1 MIGVLHPGEMG
12 AELGRALRASGHAV
26 GWIPRGR
33 SDATRERA
41 RAAGLVELH
50 DVRACRLLFSVAPPH
65 AAEDVAREVAGF
77 TGIYVDA
84 NAISPATAERVAAIV
99 ETAGAA
105 YVDGGIIGPPP
116 REPGTTR
123 LYLSGARAPEVAE
136 LFGGSVVSARVVSAA
151 SALKMVYA
159 AWTKGSAALL
169 LAIREA
175 AASLGVE
182 AELAEEWRLSQPQLE
197 AMAERA
203 AASATAKGW
212 RWKAEME
219 EIADT
224 LEAAGQP
231 RGFHAAAAELY
242 DAWG

>member
-1 MIGVLHPGEMG
+1 V
-12 AELGRALRASGHAV
+12 RAH
-26 GWIPRGR
+26 
-33 SDATRERA
+33 
-41 RAAGLVELH
+41 AAGLVEVQ
-50 DVRACRLLFSVAPPH
+50 DVRACEVLPSVIPPH
-65 AAEDVAREVAGF
+65 AAEDVARGLAGF
-77 TGIYVDA
+77 TGI
-84 NAISPATAERVAAIV
+84 V
-99 ETAGAA
+99 EAAGA
-105 YVDGGIIGPPP
+105 
-116 REPGTTR
+116 PG
-123 LYLSGARAPEVAE
+123 VVE
-136 LFGGSVVSARVVSAA
+136 LFRGSVVDARVVSAA

-175 AASLGVE
+175 AATLGVE
-182 AELAEEWRLSQPQLE
+182 AELTEEWRLSQPQLE

-203 AASATAKGW
+203 AESATAKGW